1 MKHILTYIF
10 ILLFTI
16 SYGQVAF
23 NNIPLNKQLIG
34 RNLDTNL
41 GHIIVEGEVNNSSVN
56 YDTLLIETYK
66 DNVLY
71 NSVSS
76 PLNYN
81 SGLATF
87 NFDIPIVAELSNY
100 SIKIYGQLGTSST
113 IEKVV
118 DDIVA
123 GDVFIIQGQ
132 SNAEAKVFNGSA
144 NGNQNNFI
152 RVYANGTDNSANLIN
167 NDEWFIGQGDG
178 SRNTN
183 GNTGQWGLKLAKSI
197 VESTNIPVAIFNGAH
212 SGKPIS
218 FFQSP
223 SDYETSLLSNYGRL
237 YHRINK
243 TELKNYVRAIFWAQG
258 ESDGTISTS
267 TIEYKNNFT
276 EWRNSC
282 LTDYP
287 NIEKF
292 YIFQTKSGCGGRLM
306 EVKEAQRQ
314 LAYEDSD
321 ISIMP
326 TAAITHHTDNCHF
339 PFTNGYEVFADR
351 ISPLVQRD
359 LYSFTISN
367 EIDAPM
373 ITNAYL
379 SNDTTLI
386 VETDA
391 TTLTIVSIA
400 EDFELS
406 NAGSATITNITTS
419 QNNIIFTLSE
429 NPGTTPE
436 ISYLAQP
443 TGIGSFITNNDNL
456 ELICFFK
463 YPINTSPLSNIDVLK
478 NNLTVYPNPTS
489 GLLHIKLPIGHNKLK
504 IKLLDISGRVVF
516 DKQFNSNNFQI
527 NLPDEKGLYL
537 LIIEGQNKRHTEKI
551 LKL

>member
-1 MKHILTYIF
+1 MKYILTSIF
-10 ILLFTI
+10 ILVFTT
-16 SYGQVAF
+16 SFGQVTF
-23 NNIPLNKQLIG
+23 NNIPLNNQLIG

-41 GHIIVEGEVNNSSVN
+41 GHIIIEGEVNSSSVD

-100 SIKIYGQLGTSST
+100 SIMVYGQLGPLKL

-118 DDIVA
+118 NNIVA

-132 SNAEAKVFNGSA
+132 SNSEASAFNGSA

-152 RVYANGTDNSANLIN
+152 RVYANGTDNSSNLIN
-167 NDEWFIGQGDG
+167 NNEWFIGQGDG
-178 SRNTN
+178 GKNTN

-212 SGKPIS
+212 GGKPIS

-223 SDYETSLLSNYGRL
+223 SDYETSLSSNYGRL

-243 TELKNYVRAIFWAQG
+243 TDLKNYVRATFWAQG
-258 ESDGTISTS
+258 ENDGPISTS

-314 LAYEDSD
+314 LAYENKD

-339 PFTNGYEVFADR
+339 PFANGYEVFADR

-359 LYSFTISN
+359 LYGFTTAN
-367 EIDAPM
+367 KIDAPM

-391 TTLTIVSIA
+391 TTLTIASIA

-429 NPGTTPE
+429 YPGTTPE

-443 TGIGSFITNNDNL
+443 SGIGNFITNTNNL
-456 ELICFFK
+456 EPICFFK
-463 YPINTSPLSNIDVLK
+463 YPISTSTLSNIDVLK

-489 GLLHIKLPIGHNKLK
+489 GLLHIKLPISHNKLK
-504 IKLLDISGRVVF
+504 IKLFDIIGRVVL
-516 DKQFNSNNFQI
+516 DKQLNLNDFQI
-527 NLPDEKGLYL
+527 NLPDGKGFYL
-537 LIIEGQNKRHTEKI
+537 LIIEGQNKRYAKKI